1 MNWSGLD
8 DANFTWPLVMN
19 ADASVMQPGS
29 VGSAAVSYRGPPR
42 GVGRATQQ
50 IYNELTTS
58 KQSVSNE
65 LQKVNKGLTT
75 SSPRVLNEISIK
87 KLE

>member
-42 GVGRATQQ
+42 GAGPHSRYTM
-50 IYNELTTS
+50 S
-58 KQSVSNE
+58 
-65 LQKVNKGLTT
+65 
-75 SSPRVLNEISIK
+75 
-87 KLE
+87 